1 MKKALLIGI
10 NYASDPTAR
19 LFGCIN
25 DAVAVKNMLID
36 AYDYP
41 SENVVIL
48 RDDVEETIFLP
59 TRSNII
65 SNIAQLMKQSSSLSE
80 IWIHFSGH
88 GSQIGDTNA
97 DERDGKDEIIIPSD
111 FRTAGIIVDDQL
123 RVLLNGAKCRVMLT
137 MDCCNAGTNFD
148 LPYSFPINN
157 NRIYR
162 RIENRNLM
170 RNKNIFKLTGSRDD
184 QTASDYFCFESRVP
198 MGVFT
203 MALLECL
210 RKRKHNVSL
219 LRLYLDINKHLEEN
233 GFTQRSLLSSSNALP
248 FVNVVRASPSNTRT
262 LLIEKTSKR
271 SSNKSSNAPRN
282 MRSLMTS
289 IILKK

>member
-10 NYASDPTAR
+10 NYVSDPQAR

-25 DAVAVKNMLID
+25 DAVALKNMLID
-36 AYDYP
+36 AYDYS
-41 SENVVIL
+41 SENILVL
-48 RDDVEETIFLP
+48 RDDVQQTNVLP
-59 TRSNII
+59 TRSNILN
-65 SNIAQLMKQSSSLSE
+65 NIAQLMNQSSSLSE

-88 GSQIGDTNA
+88 GSQIRDTNG

-123 RVLLNGAKCRVMLT
+123 RALLNGAKCRVMLT
-137 MDCCNAGTNFD
+137 MDCCNAGTNWD
-148 LPYSFPINN
+148 LPYSFPIINN
-157 NRIYR
+157 QIFR
-162 RIENRNLM
+162 RVENRNLM
-170 RNKNIFKLTGSRDD
+170 SNQNIFKLTGSRDD
-184 QTASDYFCFESRVP
+184 QYAGDYFCYEARVP

-219 LRLYLDINKHLEEN
+219 LQLYLDINKHLEKN
-233 GFTQRSLLSSSNALP
+233 NFTQRSLLSSSNALP

-262 LLIEKTSKR
+262 LSIE
-271 SSNKSSNAPRN
+271 KSSNSTSRTSNASSN

-289 IILKK
+289 IISKK